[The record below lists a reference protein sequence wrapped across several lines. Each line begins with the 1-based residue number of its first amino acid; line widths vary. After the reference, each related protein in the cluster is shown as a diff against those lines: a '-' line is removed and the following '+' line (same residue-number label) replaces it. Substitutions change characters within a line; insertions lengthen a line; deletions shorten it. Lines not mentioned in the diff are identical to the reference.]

1 MSKSDPWTAIKY
13 NPVDTSMNTRGSLN
27 IISGYSLSQNR
38 GRTVVVHHN
47 GTKVGC
53 GVLGNSLTSGGA
65 AEVAAA
71 ASGGGNCPGGF
82 TALIEPY
89 PGYTPADG
97 SMSMASGVVTVG
109 QVDRHTVSI
118 SYQLSGLVVGESGGL
133 HIHTGLTCDTASE
146 VGGHY
151 WNEAV
156 EADDPWTA
164 ALGAVFSTAVQG
176 VVSGLASGTSS
187 GTFELKSGYSLINN
201 AGHAVVVHNAAGDR
215 IGCGILASRAD
226 DPGFASL
233 AEAALA
239 FASQKTNTAA
249 LIDSPQ
255 EVLTFAL
262 SLGGAFVLA
271 MLLGVF
277 LGRRC
282 ERNANNGGGGGAGGG
297 RSNDMSRRKSSKRL
311 DESAVAIEM
320 SRAPDPGPKPKRF
333 SLTAGIA
340 NPLETGAAPLPAGP
354 PTPRTQ
360 NALPTGWIE
369 QVRGT
374 HGKVYFYNT
383 RTGESLWERPTSDA

>member
-1 MSKSDPWTAIKY
+1 MSKSDPWTVVEY

-27 IISGYSLSQNR
+27 IISGYSLAQNK
-38 GRTVVVHHN
+38 GRTIVVHHN

-53 GVLGNSLTSGGA
+53 GVLGNSLTAGGG

-82 TALIEPY
+82 SALIEPY
-89 PGYTPADG
+89 PGYVPADG
-97 SMSMASGVVTVG
+97 SVSLASGVVTVG
-109 QVDRHTVSI
+109 QIDRHTVSI
-118 SYQLSGLVVGESGGL
+118 SYQLSGLTIGESGGL
-133 HIHTGLTCDTASE
+133 HIHTGLTCDTDSE

-156 EADDPWTA
+156 EAKDPWTA
-164 ALGAVFSTAVQG
+164 ANGAVFSSAVEG
-176 VVSGLASGTSS
+176 IVSGLASGTSA
-187 GTFELKSGYSLINN
+187 GTFELKSGFSLVNN

-226 DPGFASL
+226 DPGFASI

-262 SLGGAFVLA
+262 SLA
-271 MLLGVF
+271 GVF
-277 LGRRC
+277 ILALLIGVYLGRRC
-282 ERNANNGGGGGAGGG
+282 ERNANDGGG
-297 RSNDMSRRKSSKRL
+297 RSNDMTRRKSSKRL
-311 DESAVAIEM
+311 DDSAVAIEM
-320 SRAPDPGPKPKRF
+320 SYAPDPGPKPKRV
-333 SLTAGIA
+333 SLRAGIA

-360 NALPTGWIE
+360 NTLPSGWIE
-369 QVRGT
+369 QVSGT
-374 HGKVYFYNT
+374 HGKVYYYNT
-383 RTGESLWERPTSDA
+383 QTGESLWERPTTAA